1 MISETISRTGH
12 GKKQQAKLAG
22 QSCQFPNK
30 GTLFYLVGVDCAVL
44 LLPALGGV
52 EDVGDAQLAEVE
64 TFTGS

>member
-12 GKKQQAKLAG
+12 DIKQQAKLAG
-22 QSCQFPNK
+22 QSCQFSNK
-30 GTLFYLVGVDCAVL
+30 GTLFYLVSVDCAVL